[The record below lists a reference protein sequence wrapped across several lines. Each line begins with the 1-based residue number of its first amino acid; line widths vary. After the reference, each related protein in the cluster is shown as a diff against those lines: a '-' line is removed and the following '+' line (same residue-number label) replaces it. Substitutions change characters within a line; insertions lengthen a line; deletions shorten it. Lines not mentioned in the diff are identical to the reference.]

1 LFADRRII
9 MRIPKGFYMA
19 GMNCGIKKDKP
30 DIGIIIAEDMAVAAG
45 VFTKSVNVAYPV
57 TISKKHIVNPIK
69 AILANSGNANCFWG
83 ETKNCIKENMV
94 ILDSVAELTGV
105 EASNILMASTGM
117 IGKPLPKQTVLEQ
130 LPLLVEKAY
139 ALHPVAIT
147 DFADSIM
154 TTDTGNKIAYTKVKV
169 KNGEINVLGIAK
181 GVGMIKPDMATML
194 GFILIDAKLTKMK
207 LKSILTDAVEDSFN
221 SISVDGCMSTNDTV
235 FLLSSNKISIA
246 KDEENKIKTA
256 VNEVCLILAKKLIED
271 SEGAQKFITV
281 SVKGAKTKA
290 IAKKAAMAVACSDLV
305 KTAIHGQQNN
315 WGRIVA
321 ALGQAGIKVSGP
333 DDIKISGLTTKDVLI
348 EVDLHNG
355 ADSKLVYTCDLTK
368 EYIAINANYN

>member
-1 LFADRRII
+1 